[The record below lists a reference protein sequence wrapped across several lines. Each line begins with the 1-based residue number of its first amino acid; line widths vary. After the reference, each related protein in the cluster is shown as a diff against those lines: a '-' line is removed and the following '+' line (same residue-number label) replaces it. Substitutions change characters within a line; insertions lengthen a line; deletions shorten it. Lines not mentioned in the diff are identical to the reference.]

1 MLNMVTFEQVLDN
14 VMQLPLEQREMLIE
28 ILQKR
33 HIEQRREEI
42 SQNVQD
48 AILEF
53 HTGKLKPQSAN
64 EIISQ
69 LRSEIDDF
77 L

>member
-1 MLNMVTFEQVLDN
+1 MVTFEQVLDN

-42 SQNVQD
+42 SQNAQD

-53 HTGKLKPQSAN
+53 RTGKLKLQSAN

-69 LRSEIDDF
+69 LRSGIG
-77 L
+77 

>member
-1 MLNMVTFEQVLDN
+1 MVTFEQVLDN

-33 HIEQRREEI
+33 HFEQRREEI
-42 SQNVQD
+42 AQNARD

-53 HTGKLKPQSAN
+53 RTGELKPQSAN
-64 EIISQ
+64 DVISG
-69 LRSEIDDF
+69 LRRGIDRIESE
-77 L
+77 

>member
-1 MLNMVTFEQVLDN
+1 MLTFEQVLDN

-42 SQNVQD
+42 AQNARD

-53 HTGKLKPQSAN
+53 RTGKLKPQSASD
-64 EIISQ
+64 IISTFC
-69 LRSEIDDF
+69 SAS
-77 L
+77 